1 MEPNSLAQRA
11 LMLRRLAQQN
21 SASPLLRDGYL
32 HLAEELERKARQAPA
47 VGDGSSTQA

>member
-1 MEPNSLAQRA
+1 MESNPLAQRA

-32 HLAEELERKARQAPA
+32 LLAEELERKARQAPDP
-47 VGDGSSTQA
+47 GRG